1 MTKPAP
7 HLLTLVLLTA
17 LSVLTLNMFL
27 PALPAMREAFGVSD
41 AVIGRS
47 ISLYMMAAAV
57 LQLLLGPLSDRV
69 GRRPV
74 ILGLLTLYVLAS
86 VLCLL
91 AQDITLF
98 LIARTG
104 QAVAVGGG
112 ILASA
117 VVRDMYDD
125 RLAAAKLSLIAS
137 AMAIAPMLAPM
148 LGGLLEAAFGWR
160 SVFVTYA
167 LLGAGLLLWCLRD
180 LGETHAPG
188 PGRRL
193 QVGALLRAR
202 LFWAYVGVQALGVG
216 TFYMFLTGAPFV
228 AADVFGLEPAQIGIA
243 LGSTTAG
250 FMAGAAVS
258 ARLVQ
263 RLGPMRLILV
273 GRVLPILGLGAAFL
287 YYADGGAL
295 VLPLFLSTVTVGIGN
310 GLSLANANAGALS
323 VRPDLAGSASGLSG
337 AVALGLGAGLSWLTT
352 AVLGE
357 GATPEGL
364 LLLMLGTLGLALAM
378 AVAAA
383 VWEQDE
389 TGVSKP
395 KTP

>member
-1 MTKPAP
+1 MTRTQP
-7 HLLTLVLLTA
+7 HLATLVLLTA

-27 PALPAMREAFGVSD
+27 PALPAMREAFGVSE
-41 AVIGRS
+41 AVMGRS
-47 ISLYMMAAAV
+47 ISLYMLAAAV
-57 LQLLLGPLSDRV
+57 LQLLLGPLSDRL
-69 GRRPV
+69 GRQPV
-74 ILGLLTLYVLAS
+74 ILGLLVLYVVAS

-91 AQDITLF
+91 TQNITLF

-117 VVRDMYDD
+117 VVRDMYEG

-148 LGGLLEAAFGWR
+148 VGGLLETAFGWR

-167 LLGAGLLLWCLRD
+167 LLGTVLLLWCLRD

-188 PGRRL
+188 PGRSMR
-193 QVGALLRAR
+193 VGALLRER

-216 TFYMFLTGAPFV
+216 AFYMFLTGAPFV

-250 FMAGAAVS
+250 FMFGAGLS
-258 ARLVQ
+258 ARLVE
-263 RLGPMRLILV
+263 RVGPMRLILI
-273 GRVLPILGLGAAFL
+273 GRTLPILALGVAII
-287 YYADGGAL
+287 YYTNGGAL
-295 VLPLFLSTVTVGIGN
+295 VVPLFLSTIVVGIGN

-323 VRPDLAGSASGLSG
+323 VRPDLAGSASGFSG
-337 AVALGLGAGLSWLTT
+337 AVALGLGAVLSWLTT
-352 AVLGE
+352 AVLGD

-364 LLLMLGTLGLALAM
+364 LLLMLSALALALTM

-383 VWEQDE
+383 AWERGE
-389 TGVSKP
+389 TGVSKH